1 MTKFYERIYTLRKER
16 GLTQEEIANELNVSR
31 QTISNW
37 ETGSA
42 QPTIDKAIEL
52 ANLYDVSMDELI
64 GKNIK
69 SVKKVSPI
77 LMSLLNKQITL
88 FLNLDDGSF
97 LYNEGMELKNSEII
111 EVNPNSIRVLVEK
124 NGKKMERLIFLKD
137 ILGFERRVI

>member
-77 LMSLLNKQITL
+77 LMSLVNKKVTL
-88 FLNLDDGSF
+88 FLNLNDGTF

>member
-1 MTKFYERIYTLRKER
+1 MTKFYERIYRLRKER

-52 ANLYDVSMDELI
+52 ANLYDVSMDELV

-69 SVKKVSPI
+69 SVKKVSHI
-77 LMSLLNKQITL
+77 LMSLLNEKINIYL
-88 FLNLDDGSF
+88 
-97 LYNEGMELKNSEII
+97 EKNSFFVSQDLVIKNCQLI
-111 EVNPNSIRVLVEK
+111 EVNVNSIRIIVEK
-124 NGKKMERLIFLKD
+124 RKDRIEKLILLKD
-137 ILGFERRVI
+137 VLGFERGVI